1 MQRDTSFIEIMDT
14 TLRDGEQTSGV
25 SFMPHEK
32 LMICR
37 ALLEN
42 LRVDRVEVA
51 SARVSDGELEAVQ
64 RITRWAASKDMLK
77 RVEVLGFVDNGMS
90 LDWIERAGACTMNL
104 LCKGSRRHCEGQLGK
119 TLEEHVADIRRNVE
133 MAAARGIKVNIYL
146 EDWSGG
152 MRILPPNG
160 SRKNTQFF
168 LPRTLVGWEWSPQ
181 TINKKELLAHQDDY
195 VFRLMD
201 GLLDLIATS
210 ETDAAPITRVM
221 LPDTLGILNP
231 LEVMSFMRQMVKRYP
246 GVHFDFHAHN
256 DYDLAVS
263 NVLAAV
269 LSGAKG
275 LHTAING
282 LGERA
287 GNAPLAS
294 VQAILKDHF
303 NAQTNINEEELNKVA
318 HMVESYSGIAIPPN
332 KPITGS
338 AVFTQVAGVHADGDK
353 KKGLYQNAL
362 LPERFGRRREYA
374 LGKSS
379 GKANVRLNLEELGLE
394 LSEEDMK
401 KVTARIIEL
410 GDKKELVTQEDLP
423 FIISDVLK
431 HTEADDRVRLLSYMV
446 STAFGLRPM
455 AQVRLQIDDKIYE
468 ESAQGDGQYDAFVRA
483 VRHIY
488 RDRLGREFPW
498 LSNYAVTI
506 PPGGRTDA
514 LVQTTIEW
522 VFEEKNYR
530 THALDADQTEAAI
543 KATIKLLNIIEPQ
556 YL

>member
-1 MQRDTSFIEIMDT
+1 MDT

-32 LMICR
+32 LAICR
-37 ALLEN
+37 ALLED
-42 LRVDRVEVA
+42 LRADRVEVA

-64 RITRWAASKDMLK
+64 RITRWASSKGLLE
-77 RVEVLGFVDNGMS
+77 RVEVLGFVDDGKS
-90 LDWIERAGACTMNL
+90 IQWIERAGAQAMNL
-104 LCKGSRRHCEGQLGK
+104 LAKGSRRHCEGQLGK
-119 TLEEHVADIRRNVE
+119 TPEAHFKDIRRNIL
-133 MAAARGIKVNIYL
+133 MAREHAIAVNLYL
-146 EDWSGG
+146 EDWSRG
-152 MRILPPNG
+152 M
-160 SRKNTQFF
+160 K
-168 LPRTLVGWEWSPQ
+168 
-181 TINKKELLAHQDDY
+181 DDPGY

-201 GLLDLIATS
+201 SVA
-210 ETDAAPITRVM
+210 DAGVRRFM

-231 LEVMSFMRQMVKRYP
+231 LETLEFVREMVRRYP
-246 GVHFDFHAHN
+246 GIHFDFHAHN

-269 LSGAKG
+269 FGGARG

-294 VQAILKDHF
+294 VEAILKDHF
-303 NAQTNINEEELNKVA
+303 NAQTSIREEELYKVA

-338 AVFTQVAGVHADGDK
+338 AVFTQVAGVHADGDQK
-353 KKGLYQNAL
+353 DGLYQNAL
-362 LPERFGRRREYA
+362 QPERFGRRREYA
-374 LGKSS
+374 LGKAS
-379 GKANVRLNLEELGLE
+379 GKANIRMNLEELGLD
-394 LSEEDMK
+394 LSDEDMK
-401 KVTARIIEL
+401 KVTDRIIEL
-410 GDKKELVTQEDLP
+410 GDKKEHVTQEDLP
-423 FIISDVLK
+423 FIIRDVLK
-431 HTEADDRVRLLSYMV
+431 HTDEKERVRLLSYMV
-446 STAFGLRPM
+446 STAYGLKPM
-455 AQVRLQIDDKIYE
+455 AQVRLQIDEAIYE

-488 RDRLGREFPW
+488 RDRLGRQFPW
-498 LSNYAVTI
+498 LANYSVTI

-522 VFEEKNYR
+522 TFNQQAYR

-543 KATIKLLNIIEPQ
+543 KATIKLLNIIEPI
-556 YL
+556 YNATPS

>member
-1 MQRDTSFIEIMDT
+1 MKELTQSIEIMDT

-37 ALLEN
+37 ALLED

-64 RITRWAASKDMLK
+64 RITRWAASKDLLD
-77 RVEVLGFVDNGMS
+77 RVEVLGFVDDGKS
-90 LDWIERAGACTMNL
+90 LDWIQRAGARTMNL
-104 LCKGSRRHCEGQLGK
+104 LCKGSRRHCERQLGK
-119 TLEEHVADIRRNVE
+119 TLEGHVADIRRNVA
-133 MAAARGIKVNIYL
+133 MAAEKGIAVNLYL
-146 EDWSGG
+146 EDWSSG
-152 MRILPPNG
+152 M
-160 SRKNTQFF
+160 
-168 LPRTLVGWEWSPQ
+168 
-181 TINKKELLAHQDDY
+181 KEEGY
-195 VFRLMD
+195 VFELMD
-201 GLLDLIATS
+201 ALVKLPVSRI
-210 ETDAAPITRVM
+210 M

-231 LEVMSFMRQMVKRYP
+231 LETLDFVRQMVARYP
-246 GVHFDFHAHN
+246 DVHFDFHAHN

-269 LSGAKG
+269 FGGARG

-303 NAQTNINEEELNKVA
+303 NAQTNIHEEELNRVA

-338 AVFTQVAGVHADGDK
+338 AVFTQVAGVHADGDNK
-353 KKGLYQNAL
+353 SGLYQNAL
-362 LPERFGRRREYA
+362 KPERFGRRREYA
-374 LGKSS
+374 LGKAS
-379 GKANVRLNLEELGLE
+379 GKANVRMNLEALGLD
-394 LSEEDMK
+394 LSDEDMK
-401 KVTARIIEL
+401 KVTDRIIEL

-423 FIISDVLK
+423 FIIRDVLK
-431 HTEADDRVRLLSYMV
+431 HSEEEERVRLLSYMV
-446 STAFGLRPM
+446 STAYGLRPM
-455 AQVRLQIDDKIYE
+455 AQVRLQIDDEIYE

-488 RDRLGREFPW
+488 RDRLGRKFPW
-498 LSNYAVTI
+498 LSNYTVTI

-522 VFEEKNYR
+522 TFNDHNYR

-556 YL
+556 YC